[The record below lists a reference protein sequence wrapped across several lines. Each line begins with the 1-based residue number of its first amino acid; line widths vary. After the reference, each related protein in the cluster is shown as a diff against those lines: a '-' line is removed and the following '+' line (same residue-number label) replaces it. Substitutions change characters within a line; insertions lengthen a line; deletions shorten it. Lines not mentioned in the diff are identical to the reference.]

1 MAGRVWFGA
10 IWLGP
15 VRFFPAGG
23 VRSGWVRIYL
33 VRFVVAGVANEV
45 GHGMVGFF
53 RQARSGLV
61 WSGTAR
67 LGRRGEVG

>member
-1 MAGRVWFGA
+1 MARCGSFWQATQGGSGFSRAVQARQVWFGA

-33 VRFVVAGVANEV
+33 VRFDVAGKVR
-45 GHGMVGFF
+45 F
-53 RQARSGLV
+53 GLIGY
-61 WSGTAR
+61 GT
-67 LGRRGEVG
+67 V